1 MANILQQNE
10 TGMTI
15 FHTLIHKLYF
25 ENDTTYFDQFN
36 SLIDQNTAN
45 PQLLINAV
53 NLKDNNGDTIVH
65 YAAIFGL
72 PQIIQKLVSINIR
85 INLDRND
92 NGETPLFLLVRHFPD
107 HLSEDETKAYK
118 LNSVKLLRIFTS
130 LINFD
135 LNMLL
140 IPTEETDEEFPKMFL
155 SSMIENFPED
165 LILKSFEILHNCPA
179 SIQNPLKLRQVFIN
193 SKSHNQSNLIMIAIH
208 ERKYYVLKRL
218 LRFGY
223 HDINEIN
230 PRYNTTALDKSL
242 LIITNNNEPPYA
254 LIELLKVPNLN
265 LNVSVGMPGDTL
277 SHWCVLGRSSYCV
290 DILKRM
296 VRKELLDVTIGSVP
310 GKTGKTFTKLPIN
323 NITGTDAYH
332 DFNFYYNFID
342 NKIRNSTMIPREVKM
357 V

>member
-1 MANILQQNE
+1 M
-10 TGMTI
+10 
-15 FHTLIHKLYF
+15 
-25 ENDTTYFDQFN
+25 
-36 SLIDQNTAN
+36 
-45 PQLLINAV
+45 QLFLDC
-53 NLKDNNGDTIVH
+53 L
-65 YAAIFGL
+65 
-72 PQIIQKLVSINIR
+72 IIQKLVSINIR

-208 ERKYYVLKRL
+208 ERKYYVLK
-218 LRFGY
+218 
-223 HDINEIN
+223 
-230 PRYNTTALDKSL
+230 K
-242 LIITNNNEPPYA
+242 IITF
-254 LIELLKVPNLN
+254 
-265 LNVSVGMPGDTL
+265 
-277 SHWCVLGRSSYCV
+277 R
-290 DILKRM
+290 
-296 VRKELLDVTIGSVP
+296 
-310 GKTGKTFTKLPIN
+310 LP
-323 NITGTDAYH
+323 
-332 DFNFYYNFID
+332 
-342 NKIRNSTMIPREVKM
+342 
-357 V
+357 